1 MGFLL
6 QLMELGY
13 YILDCG
19 KFYVMHD
26 VTQKLLL
33 MHRTVEIL
41 LAYLNFYAYISLVVV
56 SLFLADACL
65 MVIWLFVCSWQLAFA
80 GYHYLRTLLV
90 CEICKRRKW
99 LNYYNQV
106 VLLTKT
112 SNCFR
117 LYQVL
122 CVHIL
127 YLKCKDTMLTV
138 YKITLET
145 WDDIL

>member
-1 MGFLL
+1 MRIFHLWW
-6 QLMELGY
+6 
-13 YILDCG
+13 
-19 KFYVMHD
+19 F
-26 VTQKLLL
+26 
-33 MHRTVEIL
+33 
-41 LAYLNFYAYISLVVV
+41 

-65 MVIWLFVCSWQLAFA
+65 YFILFYHTIILSYFYIYIIPIILFLVIWLFVCSWQLVFA

-99 LNYYNQV
+99 LNYYNLV
-106 VLLTKT
+106 GLLTKT

-117 LYQVL
+117 LYQVP
-122 CVHIL
+122 CVHIF

-138 YKITLET
+138 YDITLET